1 VTAPHVVGRRA
12 TDQAS
17 AALAEGAVIA
27 APGDGG
33 YLLATRHGPDAFERL
48 ARLGP
53 GTAAPATALM
63 VVGRRAQAEALA
75 EVWSKEAALLTDRMW
90 PGPLTVIVPARPGL
104 WVDSLVQI
112 TMPAARPLR
121 ALCRDTEPLVVRALR
136 RPDGAAIVDPE
147 EIGVRFTADDV
158 ALVLDGGLCRGL
170 GPTVVDCTVSP
181 PTVWQVGALPESFVE
196 GSLMM
201 ANRRRLFSRRKRS

>member
-1 VTAPHVVGRRA
+1 VTSPTVVGTRA
-12 TDQAS
+12 TDQAL

-33 YLLATRHGPDAFERL
+33 YLLATRQGPDAFERL
-48 ARLGP
+48 AQFGP
-53 GTAAPATALM
+53 GTSASALM
-63 VVGRRAQAEALA
+63 VVGQRAQAEALA

-90 PGPLTVIVPARPGL
+90 PGPLSVIVPARPGL
-104 WVDSLVQI
+104 RVDSLVQI

-121 ALCRDTEPLVVRALR
+121 AMCRDTEPLVVRALR
-136 RPDGAAIVDPE
+136 RPDGVAIVDPE

-158 ALVLDGGLCRGL
+158 ALVVDGGLCRGL

-181 PTVWQVGALPESFVE
+181 PTVWRVGALPESFVE